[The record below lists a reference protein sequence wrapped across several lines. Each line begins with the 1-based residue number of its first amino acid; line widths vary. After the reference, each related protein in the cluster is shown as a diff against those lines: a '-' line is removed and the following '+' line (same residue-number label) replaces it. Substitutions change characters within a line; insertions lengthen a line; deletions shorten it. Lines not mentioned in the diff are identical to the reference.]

1 MSKKLFTLIS
11 TLLIAVF
18 VLAACAPAATEAPA
32 ATQAP
37 AAATEAPAAP
47 AATEA
52 PAAATEAPAAP
63 VATEAPAATGVS
75 GTITLWQSWKENEI
89 ASLNDVV
96 AAFQAKNPDVKFDIL
111 YVPFDDLR
119 GKFETAASTGGGPT
133 VLIGAADWGPA
144 LFDANLVADL
154 KGKISDATLGT
165 ISPAALGAVQYKDA
179 LVGLPET
186 VKGVVLYRNT
196 KIIAEPATD
205 LDDFIAK
212 AKAATSGDV
221 QGADYEYGLFFSAP
235 TLYGLGGKLMNE
247 TGDPAFN
254 DAKGEEWMKTLLKIK
269 DAGIPMENNNDNDV
283 NLFKTGKAG
292 WIIDGTWNMAALSEA
307 IGAEN
312 LAIDPW
318 FTPLSGFT
326 QTENIY
332 LSANASE
339 EDAAAGAAF
348 IEFFLSQEAQALLAD
363 PTKAA
368 HIPAV
373 SGVEI
378 SDPLMAQAN
387 EALSGGTA
395 FPVIPEMNAYW
406 DAVNNAL
413 LAVVTDGKDPKTEL
427 QSAFDLVTQK
437 VADIR
442 AGSN

>member
-11 TLLIAVF
+11 TLLVAAF
-18 VLAACAPAATEAPA
+18 LLAACAP
-32 ATQAP
+32 
-37 AAATEAPAAP
+37 AATEAPAAP

-52 PAAATEAPAAP
+52 PAAPAATDAPAAPAATEAPAAP
-63 VATEAPAATGVS
+63 AATEAPAEPAGLT

-96 AAFQAKNPDVKFDIL
+96 AAFQAENPDVTFDIL

-133 VLIGAADWGPA
+133 VLIGGADWGPA
-144 LFDANLVADL
+144 LYDAALIADMT
-154 KGKISDATLGT
+154 GMISDETLST

-179 LVGLPET
+179 LIGLPET
-186 VKGVVLYRNT
+186 TKGVVLYRNT
-196 KIIAEPATD
+196 SIIPEPATD

-212 AKAATSGDV
+212 ATEATAGDV
-221 QGADYEYGLFFSAP
+221 VGADFEYGFFFSAP
-235 TLYGLGGKLMNE
+235 ILHGVGGKLMEDN
-247 TGDPAFN
+247 GDPAFN
-254 DAKGEEWMKTLLKIK
+254 NEMGVEWVNTLAKIK

-283 NLFKTGKAG
+283 NLFKTGNAG
-292 WIIDGTWNMAALSEA
+292 WIVDGTWNMAALSEA

-318 FTPLSGFT
+318 FAPLSGYT

-332 LSANASE
+332 LSANAMD
-339 EDAAAGAAF
+339 EDMEASAAF
-348 IEFFLSQEAQALLAD
+348 IEFFLSQEAQTLLAD

-378 SDPLMAQAN
+378 SDPLMMQAS
-387 EALSGGTA
+387 EALALGTA

-406 DAVNNAL
+406 DPMNNAL
-413 LAVVTDGKDPKTEL
+413 LAVITDNKDAATEL
-427 QSAFDLVTQK
+427 QAAYDLVVQK

>member
-11 TLLIAVF
+11 TLLVAAF
-18 VLAACAPAATEAPA
+18 LLAACAPAATEAPA
-32 ATQAP
+32 PAATQPPAAP
-37 AAATEAPAAP
+37 AATEAPAAP

-52 PAAATEAPAAP
+52 PAAPAATEAP
-63 VATEAPAATGVS
+63 TAPAGLS
-75 GTITLWQSWKENEI
+75 GKITLWQAWKENEI

-96 AAFQAKNPDVKFDIL
+96 AAFQAKNPDVTFDIL

-133 VLIGAADWGPA
+133 VLIGGADWGPA
-144 LFDANLVADL
+144 LYDAALVADL
-154 KGKISDATLGT
+154 TGMISDKTLST

-179 LVGLPET
+179 LIGLPQT
-186 VKGVVLYRNT
+186 TKGVVLFRNT
-196 KIIAEPATD
+196 SVIAEPATS

-212 AKAATSGDV
+212 AKAATAGDV
-221 QGADYEYGLFFSAP
+221 VGADFEYGFFFSAP
-235 TLYGLGGKLMNE
+235 ILNGVGGKLMDDA
-247 TGDPAFN
+247 GDPAFN
-254 DAKGEEWMKTLLKIK
+254 DDKGLEWMNTLLKIK
-269 DAGIPMENNNDNDV
+269 EAGIPMENYNDNDV

-292 WIIDGTWNMAALSEA
+292 WVIDGTWNMAALAEA

-312 LAIDPW
+312 LAVDPW
-318 FTPLSGFT
+318 FAPLSGYT

-332 LSANASE
+332 LSANASGDDM
-339 EDAAAGAAF
+339 DASAAF
-348 IEFFLSQEAQALLAD
+348 IEFFLSQEAQTLLAD

-368 HIPAV
+368 HLPAV

-378 SDPLMAQAN
+378 SDPLMMQASD
-387 EALSGGTA
+387 ALANGSA

-406 DAVNNAL
+406 DPMNNAL
-413 LAVVTDGKDPKTEL
+413 LAVITDNKDAAGEL
-427 QSAFDLVTQK
+427 QSAYDLVVQK